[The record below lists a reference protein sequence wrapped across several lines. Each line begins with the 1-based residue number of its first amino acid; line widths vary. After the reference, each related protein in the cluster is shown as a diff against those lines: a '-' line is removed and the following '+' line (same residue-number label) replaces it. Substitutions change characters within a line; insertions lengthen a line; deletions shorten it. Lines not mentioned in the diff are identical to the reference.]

1 MNMLIKTV
9 TIVICLCGLAACSTS
24 QEKLLPR
31 SEQTMLD
38 LWQKK
43 SGNAN
48 LLPTR
53 QNVAQDPVRTVS
65 FEEQASYTRSA
76 ANEVINLFPRLPNP
90 DLVMYI
96 YPHLSDTDEPMPVPG
111 YSTVIPF
118 YSRVQ
123 YAQAGERVATY

>member
-1 MNMLIKTV
+1 MKKMISF
-9 TIVICLCGLAACSTS
+9 TILLAVVMGLAACSTS

-31 SEQTMLD
+31 GDQTMLD

-43 SGNAN
+43 SGNGN
-48 LLPTR
+48 LIPTR
-53 QNVAQDPVRTVS
+53 QNVAQDPVRAVN
-65 FEEQASYTRSA
+65 FQEQESYTRTA
-76 ANEVINLFPRLPNP
+76 ENEITNLFPRLPNP

-96 YPHLSDTDEPMPVPG
+96 FPHLSDTAEPMPVPG

-123 YAQAGERVATY
+123 YAQAGERLATY